1 MNSFNERYAKE
12 KDHYQYIKERNGK
25 WVIIQKGTG
34 KVLSTHATREKAIA
48 AFKAMMAHKHG
59 AVDRTDTTYY
69 EFPETIKVYRGRE
82 IQKCGRCGVKITR
95 FPGKALIENATF
107 GKVCPDCNDVLNPR
121 EANVKLDPTDWRNEY
136 SDLDSDW

>member
-1 MNSFNERYAKE
+1 MTSFNERYAKEE

-59 AVDRTDTTYY
+59 
-69 EFPETIKVYRGRE
+69 
-82 IQKCGRCGVKITR
+82 
-95 FPGKALIENATF
+95 
-107 GKVCPDCNDVLNPR
+107 
-121 EANVKLDPTDWRNEY
+121 NVALDPSDWRNQY
-136 SDLDSDW
+136 MDLDADW